1 MYLRQ
6 IAKAPPANVMA
17 PYLMQSIKGMGDK
30 GKFVGI
36 GASPGGGTD
45 TVKKSK
51 MDAMLENLNQ
61 GKAKK

>member
-17 PYLMQSIKGMGDK
+17 PYLMQSVTGMGKDK
-30 GKFVGI
+30 FIGI

-45 TVKKSK
+45 TVNKSK
-51 MDAMLENLNQ
+51 MDAMLENLTQ